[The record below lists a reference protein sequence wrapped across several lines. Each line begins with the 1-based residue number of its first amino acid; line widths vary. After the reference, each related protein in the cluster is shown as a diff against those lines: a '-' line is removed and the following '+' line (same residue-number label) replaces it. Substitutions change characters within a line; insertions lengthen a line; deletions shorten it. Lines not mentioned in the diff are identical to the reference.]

1 MFVKAVRSFYEKS
14 RIEHWNTNLE
24 KLTVQNNSKGPVPWK
39 RRTVSGK
46 GDLCL
51 EKALGWLSLT

>member
-1 MFVKAVRSFYEKS
+1 MFVKVVRSLYEKS

-39 RRTVSGK
+39 RRTVPEEGSWV
-46 GDLCL
+46 
-51 EKALGWLSLT
+51 AFLT